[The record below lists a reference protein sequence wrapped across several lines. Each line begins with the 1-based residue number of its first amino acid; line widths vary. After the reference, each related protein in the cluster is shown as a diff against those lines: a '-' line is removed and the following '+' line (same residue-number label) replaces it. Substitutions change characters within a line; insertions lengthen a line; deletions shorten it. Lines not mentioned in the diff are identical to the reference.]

1 MVDQNTNKTS
11 LFKRSGN
18 QGDQWLQGTVQIQAS
33 AFKLQ
38 FISIAGNGRLGDMAL
53 DDFQFSPKVMPSC
66 RHSEFTCE
74 NNGYCIMPSQVCD
87 FHDDCPLQSDET
99 RCGKFIFIIC
109 LFPFRSLSNL
119 VSKKFKTREKEF
131 GYQSWLCFC
140 MFFNFC
146 TRPENPLISRN
157 M

>member
-11 LFKRSGN
+11 LFKKSGN

-87 FHDDCPLQSDET
+87 FHDDCPLKSDET
-99 RCGKFIFIIC
+99 RCGEFSFLIC
-109 LFPFRSLSNL
+109 LFSFRSLSLSNL
-119 VSKKFKTREKEF
+119 VKKFKPVKSNLAIKF
-131 GYQSWLCFC
+131 GSASACFLIY
-140 MFFNFC
+140 
-146 TRPENPLISRN
+146 EAQNPLITRN